1 MKRADNLWELL
12 TSNENLDG
20 SVEDVNESHHW
31 RTHHRPNTCT
41 AWVEETKEERVKEL
55 QEILEEG
62 FQQKKATTRRR
73 YDTSARKWRVT
84 NEPAQ
89 WPDQY
94 IHHALVRVLM
104 PVMMRGMD
112 PYCCGS
118 IRGRGT
124 LMGKKAIER
133 WMRKDPKGTR
143 YCMSLDIHHFY
154 DSLQPAV
161 VLDRMR
167 QLVKDRR
174 VLELIERVTK
184 DGILIG
190 AYPSQWFANTTLQ
203 PLDHLIREGGYGVAH
218 YMRYM
223 DNFTIFGPNKRKLRK
238 LRAVIEKWLNQRG
251 LRIKKDWQIFP
262 TKCRMPNAVG
272 YRYGREYTIP
282 RKYNLL
288 RLKRA
293 IARYRWRRDRHRR
306 IFAGMAASIV
316 SRFGQLRHC
325 NNRNLYRILL
335 RGERLLRQLKAII
348 RENRRKE
355 NITWSMYLEQR
366 AKLKSL
372 KPRAAPIAT

>member
-12 TSNENLDG
+12 TSDENLAG
-20 SVEDVNESHHW
+20 SVEDVNDSHHW

-62 FQQKKATTRRR
+62 FRQKKATTRRR
-73 YDTSARKWRVT
+73 YDASARKWRVT

-167 QLVKDRR
+167 KLVKDRR
-174 VLELIERVTK
+174 VLDLIERVTK

-251 LRIKKDWQIFP
+251 MRIKKDWQIFP

-325 NNRNLYRILL
+325 NNRNLYLILL

-355 NITWSMYLEQR
+355 DITWSMYLEQR
-366 AKLKSL
+366 AKWRSL
-372 KPRAAPIAT
+372 KQREVPIPT